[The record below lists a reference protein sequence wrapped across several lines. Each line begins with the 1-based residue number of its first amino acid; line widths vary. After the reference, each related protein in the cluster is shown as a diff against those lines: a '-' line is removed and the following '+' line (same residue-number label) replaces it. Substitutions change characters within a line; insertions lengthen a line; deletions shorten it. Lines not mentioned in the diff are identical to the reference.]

1 MISLNL
7 KSCLQILQQ
16 RQLTYEIKEEMLAQ
30 VLAFSLL
37 RMQRKK
43 KPLKK
48 NKNNSKMSYNVL
60 KKQPNSLG
68 FFYYSKWTNTISRK
82 LYTLLKLFWHSQSIK
97 NVQALILWL
106 YVAIIIYYND
116 ENLTVQNQELQ
127 IQHHEIIQYNLHF
140 WRIQV
145 YFELLS

>member
-1 MISLNL
+1 M
-7 KSCLQILQQ
+7 
-16 RQLTYEIKEEMLAQ
+16 LTDSATEAANIWDKRGDVGTGASFFTPSYA
-30 VLAFSLL
+30 
-37 RMQRKK
+37 KK
-43 KPLKK
+43 KEAPKK
-48 NKNNSKMSYNVL
+48 NKNNSKISYNVL